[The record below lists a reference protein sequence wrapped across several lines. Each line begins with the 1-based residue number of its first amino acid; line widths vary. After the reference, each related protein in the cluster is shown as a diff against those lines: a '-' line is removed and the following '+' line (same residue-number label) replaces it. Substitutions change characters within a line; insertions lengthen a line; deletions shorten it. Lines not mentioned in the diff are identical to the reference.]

1 MRPRRTAIVPRVL
14 FGTAVVGLV
23 PLEVGAC
30 GGTAESDG
38 GGSNHA
44 GATGVPAGAGG
55 GTNHAGATGVP
66 AGAGGGTNHAGA
78 SGSTSHAGAPQ
89 GGGYIV
95 LGGAF
100 NGGSGASGNGGHAG
114 TEVAM
119 AGEGGA
125 DDGGAAGE
133 SANGGSAGF
142 IVLAINAFGGG
153 ASK

>member
-38 GGSNHA
+38 GGS
-44 GATGVPAGAGG
+44 
-55 GTNHAGATGVP
+55 NHAGATGVP